1 MTYED
6 ISQMNNK
13 ELHANLREER
23 MMLQKLRFNH
33 AVSPIEN
40 PNKIRASKKLIA
52 RFMTEINSRRLAVAK
67 AAKSTETAETEA

>member
-6 ISQMNNK
+6 ITNMNNK
-13 ELHANLREER
+13 ELHSTLREER

-52 RFMTEINSRRLAVAK
+52 RLMTEVNRRRHDATKQSAQ
-67 AAKSTETAETEA
+67 TNENN

>member
-13 ELHANLREER
+13 ELHSQLREER
-23 MMLQKLRFNH
+23 VQLQKMNFSH

-52 RFMTEINSRRLAVAK
+52 RLLTEINKRRHALATP
-67 AAKSTETAETEA
+67 SEETESNNN

>member
-6 ISQMNNK
+6 ITQMNNK

-40 PNKIRASKKLIA
+40 PNKIRASKKVIA
-52 RFMTEINSRRLAVAK
+52 RLLTEINRRRHETNVAEV
-67 AAKSTETAETEA
+67 AENTESEG

>member
-13 ELHANLREER
+13 ELHSQLREER
-23 MMLQKLRFNH
+23 MQLQKMNFSH

-40 PNKIRASKKLIA
+40 PNKIRASKKLVA
-52 RFMTEINSRRLAVAK
+52 RLLTEINKRRHAGAV
-67 AAKSTETAETEA
+67 KSEETESTNN